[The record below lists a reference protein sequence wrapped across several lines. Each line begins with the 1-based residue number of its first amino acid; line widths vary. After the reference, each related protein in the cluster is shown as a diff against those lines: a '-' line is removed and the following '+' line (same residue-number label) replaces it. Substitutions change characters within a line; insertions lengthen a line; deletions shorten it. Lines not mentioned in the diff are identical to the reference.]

1 MAVLTFLEQI
11 RNKLRNSFLCKLV
24 CFSGLKVYLPGL
36 TNKDNRKSENFLV
49 VLHCVKSIRIWSFS
63 GPYFLAFQLNM
74 ERYSVFLCIQPEWRK
89 IRSRKTP
96 NRDTFLAVL
105 KMKQETE

>member
-1 MAVLTFLEQI
+1 MAVLTFLEKI

-49 VLHCVKSIRIWSFS
+49 ELHCVKSVRIWSFS
-63 GPYFLAFQLNM
+63 GPYFLAFQLNT
-74 ERYSVFLCIQPEWRK
+74 ERYSVFLCIQSECRKYGPEKHR
-89 IRSRKTP
+89 IGTL
-96 NRDTFLAVL
+96 FL
-105 KMKQETE
+105 QS

>member
-24 CFSGLKVYLPGL
+24 CFSGLRMYLPGL
-36 TNKDNRKSENFLV
+36 INKDNRKSENFLV
-49 VLHCVKSIRIWSFS
+49 ELHCVKSVRIWSFS
-63 GPYFLAFQLNM
+63 GPYFLAFQLNT
-74 ERYSVFLCIQPEWRK
+74 ERFPECRK
-89 IRSRKTP
+89 MRSRKTP

-105 KMKQETE
+105 RMKQETE